1 MPPWLSHIS
10 SAQKNDKYINSSRW
24 VQLATVGLDNTPRV
38 RTVVFRG
45 WSDSYEMK
53 ILTDK
58 RSQKYHELERNSNVE
73 ICWLFPKSKCQ
84 FRLSGTSRIDLGKD
98 NLRHWEKLDNKEK
111 AMWSWPD
118 PGILYNY
125 RQKVDLDATNNLEKS
140 VNFLLLKIEISCVE
154 QLILRKPIH
163 LRRRWLRKNN
173 WFEEWI
179 NP

>member
-10 SAQKNDKYINSSRW
+10 SAIRKEKNTNSSRW
-24 VQLATVGLDNTPRV
+24 VQLATVDSNNSPRV

-58 RSQKYHELERNSNVE
+58 RSQKYHELESNSNVE

-84 FRLSGTSRIDLGKD
+84 FRLSGISRTDFGTDTLC
-98 NLRHWEKLDNKEK
+98 HWEKLNNKAK
-111 AMWSWPD
+111 LMWSWPV
-118 PGILYNY
+118 PGNLYNNN
-125 RQKVDLDATNNLEKS
+125 KKDNLIATNNLEKS
-140 VNFLLLKIEISCVE
+140 DNFILLKIDISNVE
-154 QLILRKPIH
+154 QLILSKPIH
-163 LRRRWLRKNN
+163 IRRRWIRKNN
-173 WFEEWI
+173 WLEERI